1 MITAELIEEE
11 KKIEEMKK
19 MEFQKLEDIA
29 DSTVNTIRKIFPG
42 RKIRISIEDASVD
55 YWLDGNCYS
64 VNRSFYFPKD

>member
-11 KKIEEMKK
+11 KKEELR
-19 MEFQKLEDIA
+19 KLEDIA
-29 DSTVNTIRKIFPG
+29 DARVEEIRKIFPG
-42 RKIRISIEDASVD
+42 RKVKIIIDDDAVD

>member
-11 KKIEEMKK
+11 KKTELH
-19 MEFQKLEDIA
+19 KLEDIA
-29 DSTVNTIRKIFPG
+29 DSAVEAIRKIFPG
-42 RKIRISIEDASVD
+42 RKVKIIIDDDAVD

>member
-11 KKIEEMKK
+11 KKAELH
-19 MEFQKLEDIA
+19 KLEDIA
-29 DSTVNTIRKIFPG
+29 DARVEEIRKIFPG
-42 RKIRISIEDASVD
+42 REIRINITDASVD

>member
-11 KKIEEMKK
+11 KKEELR
-19 MEFQKLEDIA
+19 KLEDIA
-29 DSTVNTIRKIFPG
+29 DARVEEIRKNFPG
-42 RKIRISIEDASVD
+42 REIRINITDASVD

>member
-19 MEFQKLEDIA
+19 MELQKLEDIA
-29 DSTVNTIRKIFPG
+29 DQTINTIRKIFPG
-42 RKIRISIEDASVD
+42 REIRINITDASVD
-55 YWLDGNCYS
+55 YWLDDNCYS

>member
-11 KKIEEMKK
+11 KKADL
-19 MEFQKLEDIA
+19 QKLEDIA
-29 DSTVNTIRKIFPG
+29 DRTVEGIRKIFPG
-42 RKIRISIEDASVD
+42 REIRINITDASVD